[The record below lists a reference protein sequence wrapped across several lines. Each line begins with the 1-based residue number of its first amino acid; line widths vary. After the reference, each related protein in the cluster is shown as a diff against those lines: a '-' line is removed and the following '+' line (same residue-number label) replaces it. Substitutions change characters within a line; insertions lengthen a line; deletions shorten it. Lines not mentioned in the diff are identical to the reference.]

1 VVHDLSQSHF
11 HVKSESRTAH
21 CGLRTYAIAT
31 HGICFVNPAE
41 IARFIHARMDLSIS
55 HSVFVF
61 GCFAFRIPYIVHN
74 HESVFPSSSCS
85 LADDRTPSCQWKNP
99 TPAPAPSPTAF
110 STAGHA
116 NPMFL
121 DASCLGLPRSQLDC
135 GTLSAGPKPRRACHR
150 VRPRYLP
157 V

>member
-1 VVHDLSQSHF
+1 MSRVSHEPPIAAYARTLSL
-11 HVKSESRTAH
+11 RTAS
-21 CGLRTYAIAT
+21 AS
-31 HGICFVNPAE
+31 
-41 IARFIHARMDLSIS
+41 SIPQKSPDSFTLEWILAS